1 MKSKVIQASWKIQQ
15 LFYQNHSNCE
25 IEDDPIQ

>member
-1 MKSKVIQASWKIQQ
+1 MKSKVIQASWKIHQ